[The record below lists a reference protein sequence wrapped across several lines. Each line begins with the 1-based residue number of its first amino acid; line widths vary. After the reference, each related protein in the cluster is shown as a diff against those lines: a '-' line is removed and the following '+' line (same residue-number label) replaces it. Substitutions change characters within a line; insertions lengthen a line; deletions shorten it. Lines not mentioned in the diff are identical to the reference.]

1 MTTAE
6 THKTRT
12 VDPDEAEAT
21 GSPGDVVYRPDGT
34 VAFTDS
40 GRIFWRP
47 RLAKVGIDID
57 TIETRAD
64 WGIAL
69 ELSVTSDTNRK
80 SGLTELAA
88 LLTVDPAERAA
99 LKRKA
104 AALRVKERRAAF
116 RVVTSHRPH
125 CPPQGGS
132 GLQCPAA
139 MQASPDKKPA
149 LLRGM
154 NVVIRMCCEF
164 AQQ

>member
-104 AALRVKERRAAF
+104 AALRVKERRATLY
-116 RVVTSHRPH
+116 VVTGQH
-125 CPPQGGS
+125 
-132 GLQCPAA
+132 
-139 MQASPDKKPA
+139 
-149 LLRGM
+149 
-154 NVVIRMCCEF
+154 E
-164 AQQ
+164 